1 MPMTRRLI
9 ASLLPA
15 LGLTLLAAACAPT
28 PAAPTLVVFFTAN
41 SGDLDAPALSAVN
54 QAADLA
60 RSTPGRTVIVSG
72 YATSIGAA
80 ATNQTLSQLR
90 AQIVADALVAR
101 GVDRSR
107 VLVRP
112 RGETQGDPGIESRR
126 VEISFA
132 R

>member
-1 MPMTRRLI
+1 MPVSRRI
-9 ASLLPA
+9 AVLLAPTM
-15 LGLTLLAAACAPT
+15 GLALLAAACAPT
-28 PAAPTLVVFFTAN
+28 PAAPTLVVFFTSN
-41 SGDLDAPALSAVN
+41 SGDLDSAALSAVN
-54 QAADLA
+54 QAADVA
-60 RSTPGRTVIVSG
+60 RATPGRPVIVSG
-72 YATSIGAA
+72 YATSIGTA

-107 VLVRP
+107 VIVRP